1 MKYNE
6 GEIGIFSHM
15 KNLQIPEGFTAS
27 EHSIEGK
34 SIAIYGNEFFSIIY
48 GVEANEER
56 NFYLFDKEQNTII
69 SKIVPMTIDNKGIY
83 LIDLEEE
90 KEGFEISSVTIN
102 EKEIKGY
109 KFKDGLENYILLVVM
124 NEKGEKLEY
133 LYETSEGTLQLYGG
147 FSTTSMEQYNQ
158 MVKKVN
164 GQKNIIYAM
173 GALLAISVIFLI
185 IVLIKQ
191 RKEK

>member
-1 MKYNE
+1 
-6 GEIGIFSHM
+6 M

-69 SKIVPMTIDNKGIY
+69 SKIVPMTIANKGIY

>member
-69 SKIVPMTIDNKGIY
+69 SKIVPMTIANKGIY

-90 KEGFEISSVTIN
+90 KEGFEISSITIN

-109 KFKDGLENYILLVVM
+109 KFNDGLENYILLVVM

-164 GQKNIIYAM
+164 GQKNMIYAM

>member
-69 SKIVPMTIDNKGIY
+69 SKIVPMTIANKGIY